1 MKNGKGREREKKRE
15 GVSEKDKVV
24 SRRES
29 ISSLDMWMAG
39 RALTQSALLGVWSVV
54 PCRVYLLPSNYSLRF
69 ASSAIARNMIIGIIF
84 WTGAASASTVPGELD
99 PLLLLP

>member
-1 MKNGKGREREKKRE
+1 MAKAVRKRERE
-15 GVSEKDKVV
+15 SEKEKVV
-24 SRRES
+24 SKRENT
-29 ISSLDMWMAG
+29 SSLDMWMAG

-69 ASSAIARNMIIGIIF
+69 ASSAIAIKMIIGIIF
-84 WTGAASASTVPGELD
+84 WTGAASASTVSGELD